1 MIDTVSTIPI
11 PHPTYVTTG
20 ACETMACAHRADTT
34 RDCRVQGCA
43 YRWARAAAEDRARR
57 EEKDAAA
64 KHNV

>member
-20 ACETMACAHRADTT
+20 ACETMACVHRADPINE
-34 RDCRVQGCA
+34 CREQGCG
-43 YRWARAAAEDRARR
+43 YRWAREAAEDRARW